1 MRNITRQ
8 LLTPTK
14 DSGEIFN
21 GLRLKV
27 MKRSTTPGGAGHRKG
42 VGEVRQR
49 NVMHVHQLHPARR
62 KNPMKANPASG
73 SACRWRSNP
82 CEQRGDRLQS
92 VGSLFVTEG
101 IEAKRFPPPSAI
113 NTCWRHLGIHR
124 FTHRSGVQQFPGRGR
139 NENIVLLGRWRF
151 GLTEVKRQI
160 KPYGTTQVN
169 GNRAQVM
176 AVHQQA
182 RRG

>member
-1 MRNITRQ
+1 
-8 LLTPTK
+8 
-14 DSGEIFN
+14 
-21 GLRLKV
+21 
-27 MKRSTTPGGAGHRKG
+27 
-42 VGEVRQR
+42 
-49 NVMHVHQLHPARR
+49 MHVHQFHPARR
-62 KNPMKANPASG
+62 KNPMTANPASG

-169 GNRAQVM
+169 GNRARSWPSTNRLVEGNPSGGGF
-176 AVHQQA
+176 
-182 RRG
+182 RRRMTERQSGCLSQRERREGDGVSKAQSTTNGRRPSSIA